1 MGATSRQV
9 LTVPATLP
17 SRGYAVVFLGLASV
31 TVLAWIYLIRGAGL
45 QMNEMDMG
53 GGQVMAT
60 PPIWT
65 PGYAAAVFIMWAVMM
80 AAMMLPSA
88 TPAVLATA
96 DRAAIAD
103 DESNG
108 SPAAIFF
115 AAGYLAIWM
124 GFSLAATLVQW
135 MLDRAGLLS
144 PSMATRSGSISV
156 LILLAAGLY
165 QLTPL
170 KRTCLEHC
178 YSSLEC
184 VGASRNGGG
193 IPNFKAGIRYG
204 RFCLGCC
211 WMLMGLLFVG
221 GLMNLYWIAAL
232 AMLVFVEKTVPW
244 GGRTARLAGIGLIA
258 WATVATAR
266 GI

>member
-1 MGATSRQV
+1 
-9 LTVPATLP
+9 
-17 SRGYAVVFLGLASV
+17 
-31 TVLAWIYLIRGAGL
+31 
-45 QMNEMDMG
+45 MNEMDMG
-53 GGQVMAT
+53 GGQVMAMSA
-60 PPIWT
+60 IWT

-88 TPAVLATA
+88 TPAILATA

-108 SPAAIFF
+108 STAAIFF
-115 AAGYLAIWM
+115 GVGYLAIWM

-170 KRTCLEHC
+170 KGRCLEHC
-178 YSSLEC
+178 QSSLDC
-184 VGASRNGGG
+184 VGASRSGDG

-232 AMLVFVEKTVPW
+232 AMVVLIERTVPW
-244 GGRTARLAGIGLIA
+244 GGRTARLTGIGLIA
-258 WATVATAR
+258 WAAVTTAR